1 MTNAR
6 RCERSHHLSGKSVRF
21 PSYRAARDASK
32 VQKSSARKNE
42 VREPDQFDRY
52 RPDLT
57 QKIIRFF
64 FAAKRGFLFV
74 SRLGKRGV
82 RVVTDVERGMRWTLA
97 VSMRRAAWR
106 RTAKSCGPGAPM
118 QALSFVG
125 NILRV
130 NGGNQAW
137 SPGRSR
143 ISRNTIAQ
151 GRPDD
156 PLSPVVL
163 PRAFLLHADPGC
175 GGHPVFPAPSVFRG
189 LRSMHNSGVS
199 RRGTAKAYHVAR

>member
-1 MTNAR
+1 MDAGRVDATSGMAADG
-6 RCERSHHLSGKSVRF
+6 EIVWSWRS
-21 PSYRAARDASK
+21 DAG
-32 VQKSSARKNE
+32 
-42 VREPDQFDRY
+42 
-52 RPDLT
+52 
-57 QKIIRFF
+57 
-64 FAAKRGFLFV
+64 AK
-74 SRLGKRGV
+74 
-82 RVVTDVERGMRWTLA
+82 
-97 VSMRRAAWR
+97 
-106 RTAKSCGPGAPM
+106 
-118 QALSFVG
+118 FVG
-125 NILRV
+125 DILRGD
-130 NGGNQAW
+130 GGNQAW